1 MLNINQKII
10 KENSLFLNENLFI
23 TKKINTCD
31 SRNFALVNIKKN
43 RILGEALIQTKNTG
57 NPDIDYKEYPL
68 CAFTNHSDNPN
79 LTLKKENDIHDIY
92 YFIANRDIKQNEEL
106 SINYKEFDFEGEKGF
121 IQESKKEDLEAIKLI
136 ISSLSEKE
144 KSYLG
149 PRWFYYNSQY
159 RYIYIKDNKPVGFI
173 EGRIIKDKCHLNAC
187 VSKDYRNQ
195 GIFTLLIKKAL
206 KEIPNSF
213 NINLMVWRVNK
224 ENNVSIKKAKEFKF
238 KENTKLSDDEML
250 VFELQ
255 IERN

>member
-57 NPDIDYKEYPL
+57 NPDIDYKRYPL
-68 CAFTNHSDNPN
+68 CTFTNPSDNPN
-79 LTLKKENDIHDIY
+79 LTLKIENNIY
-92 YFIANRDIKQNEEL
+92 YFIANKNIKKNEEL
-106 SINYKEFDFEGEKGF
+106 TIDYREFDFEGERGF
-121 IQESKKEDLEAIKLI
+121 IQESKTEDLEAVKSI
-136 ISSLSEKE
+136 ISSISEKE
-144 KSYLG
+144 EDYLG

-173 EGRIIKDKCHLNAC
+173 EGRIIKNKCHLNAC
-187 VSKDYRNQ
+187 VSQDYRNQ

-206 KEIPNSF
+206 KEIPDSF
-213 NINLMVWRVNK
+213 NINSMVWRVNK
-224 ENNVSIKKAKEFKF
+224 ENKISIKKAKEFKF
-238 KENTKLSDDEML
+238 KENTKLNDDEML

-255 IERN
+255 IERK